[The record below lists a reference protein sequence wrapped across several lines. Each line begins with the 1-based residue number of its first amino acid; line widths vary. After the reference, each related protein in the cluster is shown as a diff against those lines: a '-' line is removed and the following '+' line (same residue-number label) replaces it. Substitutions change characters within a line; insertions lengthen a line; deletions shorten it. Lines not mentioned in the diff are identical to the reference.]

1 MEASAEHLPTLSH
14 KVTFR
19 FLPQRPGCHRVEFYW
34 EVLALFWVDPPEY
47 DRRHNSSEA
56 APCFYSVRA

>member
-19 FLPQRPGCHRVEFYW
+19 FLPQHPGCHRVEFYW
-34 EVLALFWVDPPEY
+34 ELLALFWVDPPEY
-47 DRRHNSSEA
+47 D
-56 APCFYSVRA
+56 